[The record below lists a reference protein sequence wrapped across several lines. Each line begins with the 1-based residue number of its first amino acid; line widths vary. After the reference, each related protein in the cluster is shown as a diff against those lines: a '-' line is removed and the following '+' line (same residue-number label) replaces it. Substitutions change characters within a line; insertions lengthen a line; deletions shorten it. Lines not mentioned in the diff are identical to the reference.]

1 LKQGAYAILN
11 DEDEE
16 NYDLDKILENAG
28 KSNTSE
34 LYSLKKATFGVNNGN
49 MPDLDDPLFWD
60 KILKNENQSVST
72 LSSWF
77 KNEKTKLIKDK
88 QVLNNFIE

>member
-1 LKQGAYAILN
+1 MEKLLRQGAYAILN
-11 DEDEE
+11 DDEEE

-60 KILKNENQSVST
+60 KVLKNENQSVST
-72 LSSWF
+72 L
-77 KNEKTKLIKDK
+77 
-88 QVLNNFIE
+88 